1 MIFYYVT
8 IGLCIVTYRT
18 VNVTYMRITKYY
30 ICLVWI
36 FTQYNFA
43 VFWYYIILS
52 IHIHFPFFLLPAVV
66 PVSDFF
72 AVSIRVQMPAVVLAP
87 PVVPVSVPAVAQV
100 TAVAVSVL
108 EMAVVPVLVPAM
120 A

>member
-1 MIFYYVT
+1 M
-8 IGLCIVTYRT
+8 
-18 VNVTYMRITKYY
+18 
-30 ICLVWI
+30 
-36 FTQYNFA
+36 
-43 VFWYYIILS
+43 
-52 IHIHFPFFLLPAVV
+52 

-72 AVSIRVQMPAVVLAP
+72 AVSIRVQTPAVVLAP